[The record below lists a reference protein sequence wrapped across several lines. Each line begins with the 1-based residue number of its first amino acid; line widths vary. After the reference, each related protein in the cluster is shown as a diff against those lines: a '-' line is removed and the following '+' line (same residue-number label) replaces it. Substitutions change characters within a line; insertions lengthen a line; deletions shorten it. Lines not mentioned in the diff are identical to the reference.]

1 MIYVIFLG
9 CRPLFNRPL
18 MKCTCEECSLSQAF
32 FHALLPESVESY
44 CTSKSEIKFPP
55 KTRVIKQGE
64 PIKHFIY
71 LQSGLVKL
79 ERKNIESGVN
89 QILSFNRPKD
99 YITLMDIFGET
110 NYSYSITTLEE
121 SVFCIFKLEDIQELI
136 KVNAKFGHQIIEIIG
151 HETKKVINNLLMII
165 EKRFYG
171 KVAYLLLYFADQIY
185 HSDQFELSISRK
197 EMAEHLGLSIE
208 TIIRTLSE
216 FRKDKLIKVYGK
228 SIEIIDK
235 EGLKRVFENN

>member
-1 MIYVIFLG
+1 
-9 CRPLFNRPL
+9 

-44 CTSKSEIKFPP
+44 CASKTEITYPP
-55 KTRVIKQGE
+55 KVNVIKQGE
-64 PIKHFIY
+64 VIKHFIY
-71 LQSGLVKL
+71 LQTGLVKL
-79 ERKNIESGVN
+79 ERLNKKTGVN
-89 QILSFNRPKD
+89 QIISFNRPKD

-110 NYSYSITTLEE
+110 HYSYSITTLEE
-121 SVFCIFKLEDIQELI
+121 STFCIFHLDQIQELI
-136 KVNAKFGHQIIEIIG
+136 EENAKFGQRIIEITAR
-151 HETKKVINNLLMII
+151 ETNKVINNLLLII

-171 KVAYLLLYFADQIY
+171 KVAYLLLYFADEIF
-185 HSDQFELSISRK
+185 HADQYELPISRK

-216 FRKDKLIKVYGK
+216 FRKDNMIKVYGK
-228 SIEIIDK
+228 RIEIIDK